1 MDDAVSRSKIAATPC
16 LPALVTTCL
25 PLCLW
30 RRKALS
36 GSWLA
41 LLWYSVNL
49 LFCELTRGHSEV
61 VRSFHRK
68 IFVFLSSQG
77 NPRIGLLSSLAP
89 SDCPQDIQAC
99 SLPRGLMMLPV
110 PSCPTLNSLV
120 ADVRASGSLL
130 CSRLWLGAYFL
141 GLFFFSQLL
150 VMLPFEIPK
159 LPEDTPVRRFP
170 TVEILLPDILPRT
183 GLCP

>member
-1 MDDAVSRSKIAATPC
+1 MDDAVSRSKIAAAPC
-16 LPALVTTCL
+16 LPALVATCL

-30 RRKALS
+30 GQKALS

-61 VRSFHRK
+61 VKSFHRK

-77 NPRIGLLSSLAP
+77 NPWIGLLSSLAP

-99 SLPRGLMMLPV
+99 SLPKGLMMLPV

-130 CSRLWLGAYFL
+130 CWHLRLGAYCL
-141 GLFFFSQLL
+141 GLFFF
-150 VMLPFEIPK
+150 
-159 LPEDTPVRRFP
+159 FP
-170 TVEILLPDILPRT
+170 PPNY
-183 GLCP
+183 